1 MRIARI
7 LLLLSL
13 LAVGLYSRAS
23 SFAPAQK
30 PDIVTIRSGSTVSQ
44 RGIPEVKAVADR
56 TRIPVGDQVKFTLSP
71 ASVIKDP
78 CYQVTLFFG
87 DKDNRQVMRREIMR
101 QPQTVHTYDA
111 SGNYTYSILVRPVA
125 GCGATQTPTPLPIP
139 DVRLIVKPSAVDVNQ
154 TATFVAELSGSVR
167 GLVYHFVFDD
177 GSETGW
183 QNDPKASHAYAA
195 PKTYRP
201 YVEIRL
207 PAGLA
212 ARPVVGSQRQ
222 PVEVRKPP
230 PPLTI
235 NVTLS
240 ANPREAEEKT
250 PITFTAQATASRP
263 IRMKYR
269 FNFGDQSDTKWQNT
283 PAATHRYKPGSYT
296 ARVEVAPLIPAAVQG
311 SISDP
316 ITIKIARPQD
326 EQPSVDLKV
335 VLTSVLP
342 GIPVFFTAIARGA
355 DSQTRYRFRFGDNLT
370 SDWSPQATQTHA
382 YASPG
387 NYQASVEMRTSD
399 ARFVSPNRQITII
412 PIFPTPT
419 PTVGPT
425 PPGSPTPTPS
435 GSPTPTSSGSPTPTP
450 SGSPTPS
457 PSGSPTPSPSGSPT
471 PSPSGSP
478 TPTATATPPVAGR
491 TWPLDWWPLPL
502 ILLLVLAGY
511 KAARYFLVPRP
522 TFVPHPTAGD
532 AKASGLA
539 LDYQVDVDPNVDGAF
554 KIDAAGGNLIKAKR
568 TSDD

>member
-1 MRIARI
+1 MRVPRI
-7 LLLLSL
+7 LLLISL
-13 LAVGLYSRAS
+13 LTAGLFSQALQS
-23 SFAPAQK
+23 VPAQQ
-30 PDIVTIRSGSTVSQ
+30 PNIVTIRPRVANSQ
-44 RGIPEVKAVADR
+44 PGIPEVKVAANR
-56 TRIPVGDQVKFTLSP
+56 KRVPVGDEVTFKLSP
-71 ASVIKDP
+71 ASVLNDP
-78 CYQVTLFFG
+78 CFKVTLFYG
-87 DKDNRQVMRREIMR
+87 DKSQNVMQRG
-101 QPQTVHTYDA
+101 QTEAVHIYQN
-111 SGNYTYSILVRPVA
+111 SGDYTYSILVAPVG
-125 GCGATQTPTPLPIP
+125 GCAKPTPTPPQGLPG
-139 DVRLIVKPSAVDVNQ
+139 VSLLVKPSLVDVNQ
-154 TATFVAELSGSVR
+154 TVTFAAELSGAGK

-207 PAGLA
+207 AAGLA
-212 ARPVVGSQRQ
+212 ARPVVGSRRQ

-230 PPLTI
+230 PPLII

-250 PITFTAQATASRP
+250 PITFTARATASRP

-269 FNFGDQSDTKWQNT
+269 FDFGDQSDTKWQNT

-296 ARVEVAPLIPAAVQG
+296 ARVEVAPLIRAVVQDA
-311 SISDP
+311 ISDP
-316 ITIKIARPQD
+316 ITVKIATPQD
-326 EQPSVDLKV
+326 EKPSVDLTV

-355 DSQTRYRFRFGDNLT
+355 DSQTRYRFRFGDNRT
-370 SDWSPQATQTHA
+370 SDWLPRATQTHA

-399 ARFVSPNRQITII
+399 ATVVSPNRQITII

-419 PTVGPT
+419 PTIGPT
-425 PPGSPTPTPS
+425 PPRSPTPTP
-435 GSPTPTSSGSPTPTP
+435 SGSPTPTP

-457 PSGSPTPSPSGSPT
+457 QSGSPTPSPSGSPT
-471 PSPSGSP
+471 ASPAGSSTGSRSGS
-478 TPTATATPPVAGR
+478 TPTATATPLVAGR
-491 TWPLDWWPLPL
+491 TWPPDWWPLPL

-511 KAARYFLVPRP
+511 KAAKYFLVPRP

-554 KIDAAGGNLIKAKR
+554 NIDTTGGNLIKAKR